1 MSVINLITP
10 PDKLY
15 NQAGSILLVYPTEDI
30 QNKMQNIL
38 VNSTVD
44 TNIYIYNINN
54 DEHQYEWLLDVHKF
68 CNICIMNLD
77 EFPSELKCLESYF
90 ISFCNTHYITQGNN
104 LLYNKISQNHI
115 YHLDTIETIT
125 KELLQTQEL

>member
-15 NQAGSILLVYPTEDI
+15 NQAGSILLVYPTEYI
-30 QNKMQNIL
+30 EQELQKIL
-38 VNSTVD
+38 SAATAD

-54 DEHQYEWLLDVHKF
+54 DEHNYTWLLDVHKF

-77 EFPSELKCLESYF
+77 DLPVELKCMESYF
-90 ISFCNTHYITQGNN
+90 ISFSHTYWLSQGENT
-104 LLYNKISQNHI
+104 LYNKISQNKI
-115 YHLDTIETIT
+115 YTLER
-125 KELLQTQEL
+125 LQPILGEYVQL